1 MNELLNK
8 SIYDTMQHKNTVY
21 CIISTVIKKLVE
33 RQFDHDNSKLESPEL
48 EIFAEYGPKLKDTTY
63 GSNKYDTYLQEMK
76 IALQHHYANNRH
88 HPEHFQEGVKNMTLI
103 DLVEMFC
110 DWYAASL
117 RHDDGNIYKSIEINK
132 DRFNMSDD
140 LSQIF
145 KNTIKAI
152 QEIKK

>member
-88 HPEHFQEGVKNMTLI
+88 HPEHFQEGVKNMTL
-103 DLVEMFC
+103 
-110 DWYAASL
+110 S
-117 RHDDGNIYKSIEINK
+117 
-132 DRFNMSDD
+132 
-140 LSQIF
+140 
-145 KNTIKAI
+145 
-152 QEIKK
+152 